1 MRIARLIFTGSIA
14 ALAVLTAPALAKNS
28 NTQKVDDT
36 SASSSPA
43 SPTCRAYQ
51 QAADGSWTSLPCQE
65 NGSDETIHSFS
76 MLWIAS
82 LALAMT
88 LSLENTPRRGLVST
102 QPDTDSRRLTG
113 ARQPAR
119 AGSR

>member
-1 MRIARLIFTGSIA
+1 MRIAHLIFTGSIA

-65 NGSDETIHSFS
+65 NGSAPQPQTQHKSATRGPADE
-76 MLWIAS
+76 
-82 LALAMT
+82 
-88 LSLENTPRRGLVST
+88 
-102 QPDTDSRRLTG
+102 D
-113 ARQPAR
+113 AR
-119 AGSR
+119 